1 MKSRLAKKIAHTP
14 LDRLAPSW
22 RKRFV
27 RHDARVVKVLSKWN
41 KRAKNNAH
49 EF

>member
-14 LDRLAPSW
+14 HDRLAPSW

-27 RHDARVVKVLSKWN
+27 RHDARIAKALSMWK
-41 KRAKNNAH
+41 KRKKQRP
-49 EF
+49 